1 MAGDGDVD
9 SMLPFRLK
17 RVGDRMKRCWK
28 IKRAMLARGEVS
40 SGKGKRGD
48 DVWDDVNLIGSK
60 NEKKIHM
67 IDSTAT
73 NGW

>member
-1 MAGDGDVD
+1 MAGGGDVD

-17 RVGDRMKRCWK
+17 RVDDRMKRCWK

-40 SGKGKRGD
+40 PGRGKRGD

-60 NEKKIHM
+60 NKK
-67 IDSTAT
+67 
-73 NGW
+73 N